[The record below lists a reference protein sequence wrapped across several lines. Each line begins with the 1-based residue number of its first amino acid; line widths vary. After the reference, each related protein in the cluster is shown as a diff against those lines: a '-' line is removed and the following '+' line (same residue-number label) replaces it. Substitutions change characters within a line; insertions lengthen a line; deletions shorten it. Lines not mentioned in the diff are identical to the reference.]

1 MNGSIPQHH
10 DDCKILKPLLI
21 FTTSGSARFRH
32 VCYEEEGRE
41 EKHSKEELLWPKVS
55 SEDPSL
61 MAALVGVG
69 FNIFDQSSLL
79 AGIDGGKAIG
89 NSLILRC

>member
-1 MNGSIPQHH
+1 MNGSIPKHH
-10 DDCKILKPLLI
+10 DDCKTLKPLLI
-21 FTTSGSARFRH
+21 FATSGSARFRH

-69 FNIFDQSSLL
+69 FNILDQSCLFT
-79 AGIDGGKAIG
+79 GVDGGKAIG

>member
-1 MNGSIPQHH
+1 MDGSIPKHH
-10 DDCKILKPLLI
+10 DDCKTLKPLLI
-21 FTTSGSARFRH
+21 FAASGSARFRH

-55 SEDPSL
+55 SEDPSST
-61 MAALVGVG
+61 AACVGVG
-69 FNIFDQSSLL
+69 FDIFDQSCLL
-79 AGIDGGKAIG
+79 TGVDGGKAIG